1 MMGCSDDI
9 PATLPAPMILTP
21 SLSAKAQERLRK
33 PRTRG
38 AFQPVDAAR
47 RQLGLLAVSDAQG
60 QGRLFWLVDLTTQ
73 VIEDAR
79 FLAFGSLAS
88 HPLLDALTELVR
100 GRTVADACR
109 LTFEQVDSLLRNDPL
124 TPSCDPADGEFLAD
138 LLTRAEAAL
147 PEVKLLPK
155 PVEKIVYQRKR
166 QADWTPADQTWLPL
180 SRLKKIGKV
189 DGIVR
194 KALAD
199 LGSSAEASVEGLHD
213 DFRIVI
219 KFTGIAPEQVPTL
232 VTKLTESVHSLH
244 PQLSVEALP

>member
-147 PEVKLLPK
+147 PEVKILPK

-166 QADWTPADQTWLPL
+166 QADWTTADQTWLPL
-180 SRLKKIGKV
+180 SLLKKIGKV
-189 DGIVR
+189 DGVVR